1 MDIKNLII
9 ELTPLYNEYRKN
21 RETNTPVQQIILMWK
36 IGDILKNF
44 IDQNDIAPHALY
56 REIYGKS
63 ESSSNVSQR
72 SYMTREFLGRSYR
85 VRNMFKTQKE
95 IKKTFP
101 NLTGFSHF
109 REAMPFFDNPK
120 HKLSDKDNEALLDLL
135 NGTQPDAIK
144 TKQVKQLLKKKIGK
158 KNPRTQRLA
167 DWQEEKEIFINFY
180 NEIFRVVRE
189 CDYKESE
196 SVLSSPQSPFVKQL
210 ARNTGALSADG
221 LKMND
226 MEILDTISPLWHPYV
241 ELVAKLISKENPI
254 ERRRFRRLIP
264 ADRFVRLSEM
274 LYALTDE
281 QSFNNLKAK

>member
-9 ELTPLYNEYRKN
+9 DLTPLYNEYQKN
-21 RETNTPVQQIILMWK
+21 RETNTPVEQIILMWK

-85 VRNMFKTQKE
+85 VRNMFKTQAE
-95 IKKTFP
+95 IKRTFP

-120 HKLSDKDNEALLDLL
+120 HKLSDKEYQALLDLL
-135 NGTQPDAIK
+135 NGPQADAIK
-144 TKQVKQLLKKKIGK
+144 TKQVKQLLKRKIGT

-167 DWQEEKEIFINFY
+167 DWQEEKKIFINFY
-180 NEIFRVVRE
+180 NEILRVIRE
-189 CDYKESE
+189 CNYQE
-196 SVLSSPQSPFVKQL
+196 SVSVLYSPQLPFIKLL
-210 ARNTGALSADG
+210 AQNTGALSADG
-221 LKMND
+221 LKMNP
-226 MEILDTISPLWHPYV
+226 MKIPDTMDSLWQEYTA
-241 ELVAKLISKENPI
+241 LVARLIEKESPI

-264 ADRFVRLSEM
+264 ADRLVRLSEM
-274 LYALTDE
+274 LYALTEE